1 MLDINFIRENTDA
14 VRKSLEARRMEVDI
28 DAMLAMDSER
38 RERLQELD
46 GLRHTRNVVSQQIGK
61 MKKEGTDASGPMA
74 EMKQVSQRIRALD
87 EKLGETQGRLDA
99 LVRQLPN
106 MPHESVPAGA
116 GPEDNVEIR
125 SWGEKAEF
133 SFEPIPHWDIAESLG
148 LIDFARGAKLSGAG
162 FMLYTG
168 AGARLERALI
178 NFMLDLH
185 TREHGYREVLPP
197 LVVRA
202 ACMEGT
208 GQLPRLE
215 EDMYACRD
223 DDLFLIPTAEV
234 PVTNIHREEVL
245 GKEDLPI
252 YYVAYTAC
260 FRREAGSY
268 GKDTRGLMR
277 VHQFDKVELVKFVE
291 PAVSYE
297 ELETLVRDAESVLQ
311 LLGLHYRVIALCT
324 ADLGVAAAKCYDL
337 ELWAPGLGRHLEV
350 SSCSNCA
357 DFQARRAGIRYRP
370 GPRAK
375 PEYVHTLNGSG
386 VALPRLM
393 ASLLETYQQADG
405 TVIIPEPLRPYMGGQ
420 DRLVRE

>member
-1 MLDINFIRENTDA
+1 MLDINFIRENTDV
-14 VRKSLEARRMEVDI
+14 VRKSLEARKMEVDI
-28 DAMLAMDSER
+28 DALLAMDGER

-46 GLRHTRNVVSQQIGK
+46 GLRHTRNVVSQQIGS

-87 EKLGETQGRLDA
+87 EQLGETQGRLDA

-106 MPHESVPAGA
+106 MPHESVPVG
-116 GPEDNVEIR
+116 GSPEDNVEVR
-125 SWGEKAEF
+125 SWGKKAEF

-185 TREHGYREVLPP
+185 TSEHGYREVLPP
-197 LVVRA
+197 FVVRA

-234 PVTNIHREEVL
+234 PVTNMHREEVL
-245 GKEDLPI
+245 GKEDLPL

-291 PAVSYE
+291 PAASYE
-297 ELETLVRDAESVLQ
+297 ELEMMVRDAESVLQ

-370 GPRAK
+370 VPRAK

-393 ASLLETYQQADG
+393 AALLETYQQADG
-405 TVIIPEPLRPYMGGQ
+405 TVVIPEPLRPYMGGK
-420 DRLVRE
+420 DRLARE